1 VNVYEFFNAGL
12 GRHLVDQIGAP
23 HEAARRALSS
33 THKLAKGGENRITSG
48 WAIVRP
54 DSALLQQKLAAKGIT
69 YDDRTRVD
77 AFLDELRN
85 WDGTPRLFLM
95 FDKKPIPIS
104 NLFLT
109 ADLRAVRICSPKG
122 VETFDFNAEPGQ
134 EAGDIQK
141 ILHRRKA
148 NA

>member
-1 VNVYEFFNAGL
+1 MLPRTASHIKRPG
-12 GRHLVDQIGAP
+12 GPSPA
-23 HEAARRALSS
+23 

-54 DSALLQQKLAAKGIT
+54 DGALLQQKLAAKGIA
-69 YDDRTRVD
+69 YDDRTRFD

-85 WDGTPRLFLM
+85 WDGAPRLFLM

-122 VETFDFNAEPGQ
+122 VETFDFNAMPGP

-141 ILHRRKA
+141 VLHRRKA

>member
-1 VNVYEFFNAGL
+1 MNVFEFFNTGL
-12 GRHLVDQIGAP
+12 GRHLVAQDGEP
-23 HEAARRALSS
+23 HQAARRALSS
-33 THKLAKGGENRITSG
+33 THRLAKAGENRITSG

-54 DSALLQQKLAAKGIT
+54 NGALLQQKLAATGIA
-69 YDDRTRVD
+69 YDDRTRFD
-77 AFLDELRN
+77 AFLNELRN
-85 WDGTPRLFLM
+85 WDGSPRLFLV

-122 VETFDFNAEPGQ
+122 VETFDFNAEPGP
-134 EAGDIQK
+134 EAGEIQK
-141 ILHRRKA
+141 VLHRRKA

>member
-12 GRHLVDQIGAP
+12 GRHLVSQDGAP
-23 HEAARRALSS
+23 HDTARRALSGA
-33 THKLAKGGENRITSG
+33 HKLAKGGENRITSG

-54 DSALLQQKLAAKGIT
+54 DGALLQQKLAAKGII
-69 YDDRTRVD
+69 YDDRTRLD

-85 WDGTPRLFLM
+85 WDGTARLFLM

-122 VETFDFNAEPGQ
+122 VETFDFNAKPGL
-134 EAGDIQK
+134 EAGGIQK
-141 ILHRRKA
+141 ALDRRKA

>member
-1 VNVYEFFNAGL
+1 MNVYQFFNAGL
-12 GRHLVDQIGAP
+12 GRHLVAQNGEP
-23 HEAARRALSS
+23 HQAAKRALSS
-33 THKLAKGGENRITSG
+33 SHKLAKGIDSRITSG

-54 DSALLQQKLAAKGIT
+54 NGALLQQKLAAAGIT

-77 AFLDELRN
+77 AFLEELQC

-95 FDKKPIPIS
+95 FDKKPIPIA

-109 ADLRAVRICSPKG
+109 ADLRAVRICSPTG
-122 VETFDFNAEPGQ
+122 VETFDFNAEPAPD
-134 EAGDIQK
+134 AGSMQK
-141 ILHRRKA
+141 SIRRRKA

>member
-1 VNVYEFFNAGL
+1 MNVYEFFNAGL
-12 GRHLVDQIGAP
+12 GRHLVAQDGEP
-23 HEAARRALSS
+23 YRAAQRALSS

-54 DSALLQQKLAAKGIT
+54 DGVVLQQKLAATGIT
-69 YDDRTRVD
+69 YDARTRIE
-77 AFLDELRN
+77 AFLDELKG

-95 FDKKPIPIS
+95 FDKKPIPIA

-122 VETFDFNAEPGQ
+122 VETFDFSAEPGP

-141 ILHRRKA
+141 TLHRRKA

>member
-1 VNVYEFFNAGL
+1 MNVYEFFNAGL
-12 GRHLVDQIGAP
+12 GRHLVDQSGEL
-23 HEAARRALSS
+23 HQAAQRALSS
-33 THKLAKGGENRITSG
+33 SHKLAKGGENRITSG

-54 DSALLQQKLAAKGIT
+54 DGAVLQQKLAANGIT
-69 YDDRTRVD
+69 YDDRTRVQ
-77 AFLDELRN
+77 AFLDELKQ

-95 FDKKPIPIS
+95 FDKKPLPIA

-122 VETFDFNAEPGQ
+122 VETFDFNAEPGP
-134 EAGDIQK
+134 EAGGIQK
-141 ILHRRKA
+141 ALHRRKA

>member
-1 VNVYEFFNAGL
+1 MNVYEFFNAGL
-12 GRHLVDQIGAP
+12 GRHLVAQDGEP
-23 HEAARRALSS
+23 HQAARRALSS

-54 DSALLQQKLAAKGIT
+54 GGALLQQKLAATGIA
-69 YDDRTRVD
+69 YDDRTRFD
-77 AFLDELRN
+77 AFFDELRN
-85 WDGTPRLFLM
+85 WDGSPRLLLV

-122 VETFDFNAEPGQ
+122 VETFDFNGEPAA
-134 EAGDIQK
+134 EAGDIHRV
-141 ILHRRKA
+141 LHRRKS

>member
-1 VNVYEFFNAGL
+1 MNVYEFFNSGI
-12 GRHLVDQIGAP
+12 GRHLVAQDGEP
-23 HEAARRALSS
+23 HRAAQRALSS

-54 DSALLQQKLAAKGIT
+54 DGAVLQQKLAATGIT
-69 YDDRTRVD
+69 YDARTRIE
-77 AFLDELRN
+77 AFLDELKG
-85 WDGTPRLFLM
+85 WDGTPRLLLM
-95 FDKKPIPIS
+95 FDKKPIPIA

-122 VETFDFNAEPGQ
+122 VETFDFNAELGA

-141 ILHRRKA
+141 ALHRRKA

>member
-1 VNVYEFFNAGL
+1 MNVYEFFNAGL
-12 GRHLVDQIGAP
+12 GRHLVSQNGEP
-23 HEAARRALSS
+23 HQAAHRALAS
-33 THKLAKGGENRITSG
+33 THKLAKGIESRITSG

-54 DSALLQQKLAAKGIT
+54 DGAALQQKLAATGIT
-69 YDDRTRVD
+69 YDARTRIE
-77 AFLDELRN
+77 AFLDELQR

-95 FDKKPIPIS
+95 FDKKPIPIA

-122 VETFDFNAEPGQ
+122 VETFDFNMEPGP
-134 EAGDIQK
+134 EAGGIQK
-141 ILHRRKA
+141 AVHRRKA